1 MTVRDLVLK
10 HEGLKL
16 FPYTDS
22 VGKKTIGVGHCLDV
36 VPLPADYYE
45 PDGSISEAT
54 AMEVFDED
62 LDKATA
68 AVIRLTKPW
77 FPQLND
83 ARAAVL
89 IDMAFEMGEAGL
101 AGFAHMLGCLSAG
114 NWVSAGA
121 AAMQSKW
128 ASQVPDRALED
139 AVMLRTGKWPGE

>member
-36 VPLPADYYE
+36 SPLPADYYE

-68 AVIRLTKPW
+68 SCLKLTEPW
-77 FPQLND
+77 WLSLNEP
-83 ARAAVL
+83 RQAAL
-89 IDMAFEMGEAGL
+89 IDMCFNLGETGL

-128 ASQVPDRALED
+128 AQQVPDRALED
-139 AVMLRTGKWPGE
+139 AVMLRTGRWPGE